1 MSTFAPSPNPKTWAH
16 HMHKFASG
24 CLTASYLR
32 DEKMTPRLMDD
43 IKLLEAL
50 ACTGSSQPCHNC
62 PMINETPK

>member
-1 MSTFAPSPNPKTWAH
+1 
-16 HMHKFASG
+16 MHKFASG